1 MSVLNRSTRRLA
13 SAAAVGAFGIA
24 IALGTTA
31 CGAGK
36 ISQTANQAPAVPGAA
51 GTISLGTSDLNGE
64 EINNGSIAIRNVHV
78 LYPDA
83 KADQIFGDGGPFKVA
98 FLASND
104 SPSRIVRLESITAK
118 TGSVKITPPADS
130 KVDDPAKLQPN
141 GALQAGEPAGAI
153 TGADDKTEVPR
164 LDVELTNTGTTVAAG
179 LTTPLTFNFSV
190 YDLSGKKLD
199 SVSTTIDT
207 PVDGS
212 TLPERQD
219 VVRDAQGEG
228 GGSH

>member
-31 CGAGK
+31 CGSGK

-51 GTISLGTSDLNGE
+51 GTIQLAPSDVSGDTNRSGT
-64 EINNGSIAIRNVHV
+64 IAVRNVHI
-78 LYPDA
+78 LYPTD
-83 KADQIFGDGGPFKVA
+83 KAEAIFGDGGPFQVA
-98 FLASND
+98 FLVSND
-104 SPSRIVRLESITAK
+104 SVNRTVKLDSITAK
-118 TGSVKITPPADS
+118 TGEVKVTPPTDAKDGN
-130 KVDDPAKLQPN
+130 PAELRPN
-141 GALQAGEPAGAI
+141 SALQAGEPAGVL

-164 LDVELTNTGTTVAAG
+164 FTVELNNTGTTVAAG

-190 YDLSGKKLD
+190 YDLQGKKVQT
-199 SVSTTIDT
+199 VSTTIDT

-212 TLPERQD
+212 TLPGRQD
-219 VVRDAQGEG
+219 IVRDRQGE
-228 GGSH
+228 